1 MGSKLLTRVMLFA
14 VLCWAGLAVGMLQIP
29 ATAILPGVRVLLV
42 SLCGWAC
49 AVYLC
54 LAVSYTQAGGANTWL
69 FAKSVD
75 AGSVPLWNLLL
86 LLPYYMPLCLI
97 LWLRHRLLLDHKET
111 PWAAITPEF
120 YLGRY
125 PLDVQHEFP
134 AWARSVVD
142 LTAELPERSAVA
154 AGRRYFCL
162 PSLDCDMPN
171 EQDMLALAARV
182 ASLPAAAL
190 PAYIHCANGHG
201 RSSSLLA
208 LVLLLRGEVSHWR
221 EAFMLMKTKR
231 PGVNVHR
238 NQELMLDA
246 MQAQIFEAAVETADA
261 GAAAVLS

>member
-1 MGSKLLTRVMLFA
+1 MGSKLLTKVMLFA
-14 VLCWAGLAVGMLQIP
+14 VLCWVGLAVGISQIST
-29 ATAILPGVRVLLV
+29 TAILPAIQVLLIF
-42 SLCGWAC
+42 LCGWAGI
-49 AVYLC
+49 VYLC
-54 LAVSYTQAGGANTWL
+54 LAVSYTQAGGDNTWL
-69 FAKSVD
+69 FVKD
-75 AGSVPLWNLLL
+75 IDRGSVPLWNLLL
-86 LLPYYMPLCLI
+86 LSPYYIPLCLI

-134 AWARSVVD
+134 PWTRSVVD
-142 LTAELPERSAVA
+142 LTAELPERGAVV
-154 AGRRYFCL
+154 AGRNYLCL

-171 EQDMLALAARV
+171 EQAMLALAAQV
-182 ASLPAAAL
+182 ASLPAEAL

-221 EAFMLMKTKR
+221 EAFKLMKAKR

-246 MQAQIFEAAVETADA
+246 MQAQILEAAAETAGTEGA
-261 GAAAVLS
+261 GVLS